1 MGKIKKRIKFVYY
14 GLLCQL
20 LGAPNNNSVF
30 RGKLAQMLPGNKNS
44 AVRLIINGKVTK
56 VGFRRWIRNI
66 AAEHNVDCWAKNKS
80 RDTVEVFLVGRK
92 TRVGKVVK
100 AAYQGPKRAVVERV
114 QERWYNKPLSPT
126 QDVRTK
132 YVITFGGD
140 TSLGEYY
147 IGKTKDENLKRRLH
161 KDPYSFF
168 ESLEPIVKDSDYLIL
183 NFESVLAE
191 AAPAS
196 FYPDKQYP
204 NWDHAERTLGVFNK
218 LGVSAVSLA
227 NNHTMDFGPTYLL
240 QTRDLF
246 ESKGI
251 KCFGA
256 GQNLKEAAAPL
267 ELRLKGNRSCQKV
280 FVFSGM
286 RAGKRYREYGFFA
299 EKESP
304 GVFSVGTRM
313 LKAIKECRKKNPDA
327 IIIVTPHWQGC
338 DYKHVSPKIKD
349 KCRALIDAGADYVI
363 GHGPHMLNEIERW
376 GDGLIAYSIGNFV
389 FNAPGR
395 YGKLSVPPYS
405 LIAKVIIT
413 ETETGWATNLMFY
426 PIMSDN
432 KKTGFNVQ
440 PLDSRTAKDFQ
451 GEIGELR
458 KDNTGYYYLH
468 GISTR
473 VKMDAVDNDVLNYVI
488 GKKKLSEIDFNDVE
502 TIEKQIRD
510 IKEFHDL
517 VDRRMK
523 DYYFHLLR
531 SKVLKGLTEQNYSYF
546 KDIGEVIRKEHVSY
560 KMLRNIS
567 RRKLHFG
574 KAASFR
580 DIIVENAESRR
591 LGNIDYG
598 AKLDSKLKAYEFADR
613 IGLKRPETHD
623 RLYKFCEIPPQK
635 GPVVIKPVASTGSM
649 GVYLIFNENTI
660 LSAREGVYLTSW
672 AEVVEDV
679 KKKMEEDEKRVRKYF
694 KKDQWI
700 IEELVVNPNCP
711 TEPGIDLKFY
721 CFYGEVALVT
731 ETNRAYYGKY
741 RWYDSDMNL
750 VKPGQYDSAEHFYED
765 GIGFTKEELDI
776 VIKASLEMPT
786 PHMRIDM
793 LKGANGFY
801 FGEATFYP
809 GTFAG
814 FSKEWDRRLGEA
826 YRRAEARLLADLLNG
841 KEFKAYKE
849 VFGDL
854 FAS

>member
-389 FNAPGR
+389 FNSPGR

-405 LIAKVIIT
+405 LVAKLVVM
-413 ETETGWATNLMFY
+413 ETSSGWTIDMRFY
-426 PIMSDN
+426 PIITDN
-432 KKTGFNVQ
+432 KKTDYNVSPITAEMAQ
-440 PLDSRTAKDFQ
+440 KDFPGLTQDSKRNYFFTSESGAKTSIDAGTSLNKLRTFVFSNKKISDKVKAEEFVDAFIDLQKQLDEIFKEAYYLINRSRVICDDSRMLSKLSNFVLR
-451 GEIGELR
+451 EYMSHSLLR
-458 KDNTGYYYLH
+458 KFEKHQIKLA
-468 GISTR
+468 R
-473 VKMDAVDNDVLNYVI
+473 AV
-488 GKKKLSEIDFNDVE
+488 
-502 TIEKQIRD
+502 
-510 IKEFHDL
+510 
-517 VDRRMK
+517 
-523 DYYFHLLR
+523 
-531 SKVLKGLTEQNYSYF
+531 
-546 KDIGEVIRKEHVSY
+546 
-560 KMLRNIS
+560 
-567 RRKLHFG
+567 
-574 KAASFR
+574 SFR
-580 DIIVENAESRR
+580 DIMIENSEISRM
-591 LGNIDYG
+591 GVPQYVWY
-598 AKLDSKLKAYEFADR
+598 LDRKDQAYRFADA
-613 IGLKRPETHD
+613 IGLRRPRNDGTI
-623 RLYKFCEIPPQK
+623 YKFDEIPPQT
-635 GPVVIKPVASTGSM
+635 GPIVVKPVQSTGSM
-649 GVYLIFNENTI
+649 GVFLVFDENTI
-660 LSAREGVYLTSW
+660 LSVREGIYLRSW
-672 AEVVEDV
+672 EELISHAKKQMED
-679 KKKMEEDEKRVRKYF
+679 DKRRVNKYF
-694 KKDQWI
+694 RRDEWML
-700 IEELVVNPNCP
+700 EELVVGDKEGKIPASD
-711 TEPGIDLKFY
+711 IKFY
-721 CFYGEVALVT
+721 VCYGDVILVS
-731 ETNRAYYGKY
+731 ESNPLFKNQFCYWDK
-741 RWYDSDMNL
+741 DMNPIDSGRL
-750 VKPGQYDSAEHFYED
+750 RPQDTVYDGTGFSRED
-765 GIGFTKEELDI
+765 LEYVREISLKIPAPFVRLDF
-776 VIKASLEMPT
+776 
-786 PHMRIDM
+786 
-793 LKGANGFY
+793 LKGVNDFV
-801 FGEATFYP
+801 FCEATPRP
-809 GTFAG
+809 GNFEL
-814 FSKEWDRRLGEA
+814 FNKKYDRLLGEA
-826 YRRAEARLLADLLNG
+826 YRAAEARILTDLLLG
-841 KEFKAYKE
+841 KKFEEFTR
-849 VFGDL
+849 L
-854 FAS
+854 FLTEKS